1 MAAKSE
7 IPLLDIADKK
17 KEIIQELPKPQTAE
31 EQYMYSFACTLAGVP
46 YDTPF
51 QSPFYRKDKYWK
63 AIMNLEGLRVLD
75 KITGDMIDL
84 GAINTNNIAD
94 GAISKDKLNQALVD
108 AVFGDGRVDT
118 SAIQNGAVTSD
129 KLSNDTRQR
138 LLASENVSELNL
150 SKAVKNKLLQSGNV
164 KEENLSQGILN
175 KLLGDKNVTVGN
187 LSSDLLNRLLPDGYT
202 GIQKQ
207 QAVGSL
213 EGEPTNDEIIGKI
226 NEIIKLL
233 QNAKVTA

>member
-1 MAAKSE
+1 
-7 IPLLDIADKK
+7 
-17 KEIIQELPKPQTAE
+17 
-31 EQYMYSFACTLAGVP
+31 
-46 YDTPF
+46 
-51 QSPFYRKDKYWK
+51 
-63 AIMNLEGLRVLD
+63 MNIEGLRLLD

-84 GAINTNNIAD
+84 GTINTNNIAD
-94 GAISKDKLNQALVD
+94 GAISKDKLNQALYN

-118 SAIQNGAVTSD
+118 SAIQDNAVTSD

-150 SKAVKNKLLQSGNV
+150 SKDVKNKLLQIGNV

-175 KLLGDKNVTVGN
+175 KLLGDKNVTVEN
-187 LSSDLLNRLLPDGYT
+187 LSSDLSNRLLPDGYT

-213 EGEPTNDEIIGKI
+213 EGEPTNDEIIGKV